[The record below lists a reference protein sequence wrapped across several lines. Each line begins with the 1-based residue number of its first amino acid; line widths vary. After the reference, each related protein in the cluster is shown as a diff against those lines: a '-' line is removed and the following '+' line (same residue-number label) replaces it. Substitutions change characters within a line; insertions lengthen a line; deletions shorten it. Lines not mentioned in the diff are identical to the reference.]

1 MCLGRFKRKW
11 KQSSSCL
18 ALVVLELGHVDSS
31 RPQPGLSWALLAAAC
46 CPLYIVDL
54 RAGGILNTGFY
65 SAECSS
71 DLVGRQFGAL
81 LEACFISK
89 ETEVG
94 SSVHSQSSEQVAL
107 RQALRSAPLGR
118 AACLL
123 EENAR
128 WWEAYRPCWESD
140 FHTRNWRSLRKILRK
155 LRSYGPSRASPRHCL
170 FSPRSFTSV
179 PLETGTSN
187 TFLEGKLLMLLR
199 WFRRLILSA
208 YCERVMCW
216 VLGILSPF
224 WFAEWLRVWA
234 QEAVRPGMEF
244 WLCLY

>member
-1 MCLGRFKRKW
+1 M
-11 KQSSSCL
+11 
-18 ALVVLELGHVDSS
+18 VLESGHLESS
-31 RPQPGLSWALLAAAC
+31 RPSAWTELGPSWCCLLSSPHSW
-46 CPLYIVDL
+46 PQG
-54 RAGGILNTGFY
+54 RGGTLNTGFY

-118 AACLL
+118 AARLL
-123 EENAR
+123 EESAR
-128 WWEAYRPCWESD
+128 WWEAYRRCWESD
-140 FHTRNWRSLRKILRK
+140 FHMRNWRSLRKILRK
-155 LRSYGPSRASPRHCL
+155 LRSCGPSRASPRHCL

-187 TFLEGKLLMLLR
+187 TFLEGKLLTLLR
-199 WFRRLILSA
+199 WFANL
-208 YCERVMCW
+208 YW
-216 VLGILSPF
+216 VLTLSGRCAGCLTYCPPF
-224 WFAEWLRVWA
+224 DLQSGE
-234 QEAVRPGMEF
+234 EF
-244 WLCLY
+244 GRRSQSDLGWSSDSVFTSRQT